1 VVVAEEAGAEVAAA
15 AAVVAF
21 QVARAL
27 AEAAVVE
34 AAAPGP
40 GESTASPRRWRSRF
54 VVTTAR
60 RCDRP

>member
-1 VVVAEEAGAEVAAA
+1 VVVAEEAGAEEVA